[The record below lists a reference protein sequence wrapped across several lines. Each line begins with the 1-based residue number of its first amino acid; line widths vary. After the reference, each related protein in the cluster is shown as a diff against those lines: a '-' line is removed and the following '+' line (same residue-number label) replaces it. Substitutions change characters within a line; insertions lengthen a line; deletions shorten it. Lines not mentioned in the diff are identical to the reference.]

1 MVSQMAGIA
10 TTTIQ
15 APLANLVTSTMTRT
29 TAVNAAPTELMT
41 LIRFI
46 RPRAAESVVTFSS
59 RFQCLIIPV
68 WLQTNETNTPM
79 MYSWINLAGEAWK
92 TTSRKLATPDRSRM
106 QMLNA

>member
-15 APLANLVTSTMTRT
+15 APLTNLVTSTITST
-29 TAVNAAPTELMT
+29 VAVNAAPTELIT
-41 LIRFI
+41 LIRFMLL
-46 RPRAAESVVTFSS
+46 RADGSVVTFSS

-79 MYSWINLAGEAWK
+79 MYSWISLVGEASN
-92 TTSRKLATPDRSRM
+92 TTISKIANPDSSRTP
-106 QMLNA
+106 